1 MRKFKYDSTIYLQPV
16 PDDIANEIREVIYLS
31 KNRKITRN
39 MKFDVDLLFDDLDF
53 IELLLNVERD
63 NMIKIPD
70 GDNINASM
78 SVGEFVEV
86 VEELM
91 LLKAGI
97 KFKIK

>member
-31 KNRKITRN
+31 KNREITRN
-39 MKFDVDLLFDDLDF
+39 MKFDVDLLFDELDF
-53 IELLLNVERD
+53 IELLLIVERD
-63 NMIKIPD
+63 NMIRIPD

-86 VEELM
+86 VEESILR
-91 LLKAGI
+91 KAGI
-97 KFKIK
+97 RKIK